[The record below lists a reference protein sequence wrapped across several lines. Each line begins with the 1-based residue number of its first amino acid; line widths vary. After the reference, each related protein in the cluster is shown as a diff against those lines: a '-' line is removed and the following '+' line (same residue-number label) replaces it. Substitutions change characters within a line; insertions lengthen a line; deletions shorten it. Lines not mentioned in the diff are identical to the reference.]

1 MKRRAACRQAHGAAP
16 RHPPAQKQRQQ
27 QRTITALQTAGIAA
41 FRDPS
46 HRARPASDGPDQA
59 ARDASAPAPQHHRG
73 APYRKTRN
81 QVSPPPTAS
90 DPDFRQGG
98 SPPHPSINR
107 GRDHQY
113 PPPVFRLSP
122 PLLLPHRRRAK
133 LPASQSH
140 RRGSH
145 HQSGATA
152 CPPCPTRASA
162 QSWRS
167 LPGTARQIAQQSES
181 RHFSDRRQH
190 RASRQLLQA
199 ARPCKFRLRRGSYSP
214 HCARYG
220 SAAHQSPYPPFA
232 AGERHGHQSHWFAD
246 QSDNPKPSQAAWC
259 G

>member
-1 MKRRAACRQAHGAAP
+1 MKQHAAYRPARVAAP
-16 RHPPAQKQRQQ
+16 PPPPAQRQQ
-27 QRTITALQTAGIAA
+27 QRRRTITAPQTGGIAA

-90 DPDFRQGG
+90 DPDYRQGG
-98 SPPHPSINR
+98 SPPHPSTNR
-107 GRDHQY
+107 WRDHQY
-113 PPPVFRLSP
+113 PPPVFRQSP
-122 PLLLPHRRRAK
+122 PSLLPRRRRAK
-133 LPASQSH
+133 LPASQLH

-145 HQSGATA
+145 HLSGATA
-152 CPPCPTRASA
+152 YPPCPTRASA

-167 LPGTARQIAQQSES
+167 LQETTRQIARQSES

-199 ARPCKFRLRRGSYSP
+199 ARPSGIRLRRGSYSP

-246 QSDNPKPSQAAWC
+246 QSDNPTPSPAAWC